1 MNFQVKFVKKQGYMK
16 KVFLL
21 VGMFIS
27 LQLIAQK
34 KGASISLNKGQKILV
49 RTTANQEADMGMGME
64 MKNNTSTQNTISVI
78 DADGTQYTISNT
90 LTGIKLSMDFMGQQT
105 NYDSDLKEDSAS
117 EIGKSLQNLNIPDT
131 VSVNKKTAEV
141 ISHKDKTEGKKEDAS
156 NPMETLFESLG
167 NTNADV
173 VVNEAF
179 FIIPLDKK
187 MGDSW
192 IDSLITKDQKTYKTF
207 TLKSIEKNIATIE
220 MIGKVESNIQT
231 ETQGLQVSV
240 VMTTKTNTEIIA
252 DTNTSLVNK
261 RTTKA
266 DITGTLELMGQTAP
280 ITGKA
285 TTISIY
291 EH

>member
-1 MNFQVKFVKKQGYMK
+1 VNFQVKFVKKQGYMK